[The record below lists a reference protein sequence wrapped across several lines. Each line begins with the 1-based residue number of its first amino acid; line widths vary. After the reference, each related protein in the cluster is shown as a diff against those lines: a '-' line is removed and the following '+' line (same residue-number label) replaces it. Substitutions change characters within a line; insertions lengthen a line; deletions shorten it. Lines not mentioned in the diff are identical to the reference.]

1 MKDFLAKQMTESD
14 WREICRE
21 YLDNVSEDGIKTDNP
36 NSVYDQTYYVIRSLI
51 NKHKEFHWCDMEK
64 VLNKFNKGIVKK
76 FTDKFKKAPA
86 QGQLNKSL
94 L

>member
-36 NSVYDQTYYVIRSLI
+36 NSVYDQ
-51 NKHKEFHWCDMEK
+51 
-64 VLNKFNKGIVKK
+64 
-76 FTDKFKKAPA
+76 A
-86 QGQLNKSL
+86 
-94 L
+94 